1 MECIGGKSFLN
12 TPEINT
18 STLASMKGHVDV
30 VAGEDKSL
38 EGFDEVEEFYQESF
52 STGSL
57 NTLI

>member
-1 MECIGGKSFLN
+1 
-12 TPEINT
+12 
-18 STLASMKGHVDV
+18 MKGHVDV